1 MPWPAGRSSW
11 RSVADD
17 RGTAVPEYVGM
28 VVLASIL
35 VGSVAS
41 ANLPSPLAC
50 VVHRAVQRV
59 ASVGTASA
67 DQAQQCEGQS
77 GPSHPPKP
85 TTPGRSDPAQP
96 VPAGP
101 VTKPGPTG
109 PDPKPGPTGPDPK
122 PGPTVPDTEP
132 NPALSPPVEP
142 PCAKDVVTVGAV
154 TYIGVG
160 CRYVPLPGRCVDL
173 LPAAG
178 AAPPAGTDPLASAA
192 ACAGGTIGGPDP
204 DPNAPA
210 CSEALPNPYPDSD
223 RTTAQVGCRD
233 WVVPV
238 SCTSLLEALEALPPA
253 SIDAAQA
260 AQALADCITTWYD
273 RNEENCVVNQSLGVE
288 RTEVVAFFFITW
300 GKSKG
305 FLVEEFGD
313 AAKRDGGVDAVDP
326 ANTTALV

>member
-1 MPWPAGRSSW
+1 MSPRRASSSASGSASPAPSSC
-11 RSVADD
+11 
-17 RGTAVPEYVGM
+17 RG
-28 VVLASIL
+28 
-35 VGSVAS
+35 AS
-41 ANLPSPLAC
+41 ATPAPP
-50 VVHRAVQRV
+50 
-59 ASVGTASA
+59 ASCRSRGR
-67 DQAQQCEGQS
+67 QS
-77 GPSHPPKP
+77 
-85 TTPGRSDPAQP
+85 
-96 VPAGP
+96 
-101 VTKPGPTG
+101 
-109 PDPKPGPTGPDPK
+109 
-122 PGPTVPDTEP
+122 
-132 NPALSPPVEP
+132 
-142 PCAKDVVTVGAV
+142 C
-154 TYIGVG
+154 
-160 CRYVPLPGRCVDL
+160 
-173 LPAAG
+173 AAG